1 MRTHR
6 HCQSQSLSQSQSSL
20 SVSVYVLLHIRTPTP
35 TALFQAAL
43 LTAPF
48 NLTVYWNVLN
58 GNGWQA
64 GLSEKVELELS

>member
-1 MRTHR
+1 MDMVRV
-6 HCQSQSLSQSQSSL
+6 QSQSQSQSSL
-20 SVSVYVLLHIRTPTP
+20 SVSVFVLLHIRTPTP
-35 TALFQAAL
+35 TTLFQAAL

-58 GNGWQA
+58 GNGNGWQA